1 MPLLNNNRLIS
12 KISIWVVNL
21 LILGVFIVFIVNIS
35 AIYKILTPL
44 EPIEDLRGVE
54 TWSTGVTLNFN
65 GYELNKEL
73 SYTSDNDQPFST
85 DLYLS
90 VPGPLVSRMT
100 NDLEKDNFKIRSRDE
115 SQVKA
120 FIADGPSPVRFKFER
135 AADQNLIIFLYL
147 TAYILVIILTIIW
160 FWYLRKVIK
169 NISTHQFF
177 VSKNVKNLIILATP
191 LLIIPFVQ
199 FAAEKIAFNY
209 FINHFQV
216 MNGGLSR
223 VTDFNIMP
231 IVFGLIFLMMAGIIK
246 EGIKLKEEQELTI

>member
-1 MPLLNNNRLIS
+1 MSLLNNNRLIS
-12 KISIWVVNL
+12 KFSIWVVNL
-21 LILGVFIVFIVNIS
+21 LILGVFIVFVVNIS

-54 TWSTGVTLNFN
+54 TWSTRVTLNYN

-73 SYTSDNDQPFST
+73 YYTSDDDQPFST

-100 NDLEKDNFKIRSRDE
+100 NDLENDNFKIRSRDE

-120 FIADGPSPVRFKFER
+120 IISDTPSPVKFKFEST
-135 AADQNLIIFLYL
+135 ADQNLIIFLYL
-147 TAYILVIILTIIW
+147 THYVLALILTLIW
-160 FWYLRKVIK
+160 FWYLRALIK

-199 FAAEKIAFNY
+199 FAAEKIATNY
-209 FINHFQV
+209 FIKHFQV
-216 MNGGLSR
+216 MNGGLTR
-223 VTDFNIMP
+223 ITDLNIMP
-231 IVFGLIFLMMAGIIK
+231 VVFGLIFLMMAGIIR
-246 EGIKLKEEQELTI
+246 EGIKLKEEQDLTI